1 MDLETASGTVGGG
14 SRGSAQRPTGKGV
27 LAPGVCSLGWPLR
40 VEEQLQAGQ
49 LPCLI
54 HLSGGRDGGQTV
66 PEAKAYLSSRAVA
79 SEHPLGGTPLFPLP
93 CSAGSH
99 PDTLSPNIQPSPGQI
114 TRCGEEG
121 VQSSLAHGKKT
132 GKGREFSEKKEQVA
146 LSP

>member
-1 MDLETASGTVGGG
+1 M
-14 SRGSAQRPTGKGV
+14 
-27 LAPGVCSLGWPLR
+27 
-40 VEEQLQAGQ
+40 
-49 LPCLI
+49 
-54 HLSGGRDGGQTV
+54 V
-66 PEAKAYLSSRAVA
+66 PEAKACLSPRDVA

-99 PDTLSPNIQPSPGQI
+99 PNPHLSPNIQPSPGQI

-132 GKGREFSEKKEQVA
+132 GKGREFSEQVA